1 MILRVLLS
9 LATYGEH
16 QPEIWCGFLQQSR
29 SACSGCG
36 VSSVSPFVSGTDI
49 AYDARLVGSWSDSD
63 GKESAVIVRDGDGYG
78 ISYTDSDG
86 KVGRF
91 YGILGRLGT
100 RHVLDVFPENLPRE
114 KSDLYLSLL
123 VRTHGIL
130 VLELADHQLPIRAL
144 KVEAITKLLKERPS
158 LVGHVLVP
166 NSFEPKGE
174 DVVLMARPR
183 TCASS
188 CRRSWTDRAC
198 SEILSPGVASSLSG
212 AYWKRPDVLRSPIN
226 APT

>member
-1 MILRVLLS
+1 MRDSQGTPITRNLRRTSTGNLVWF
-9 LATYGEH
+9 LAAVAV
-16 QPEIWCGFLQQSR
+16 CML
-29 SACSGCG
+29 SGCG

-100 RHVLDVFPENLPRE
+100 RQVLDVFPENLPRE

-130 VLELADHQLPIRAL
+130 VLELADHQLTIRAL

-174 DVVLMARPR
+174 DVVLTSPTADVRKFL
-183 TCASS
+183 
-188 CRRSWTDRAC
+188 
-198 SEILSPGVASSLSG
+198 SEIMDRPGVLGDPES
-212 AYWKRPDVLRSPIN
+212 WRRK
-226 APT
+226 